1 MGGRRAG
8 RSAASNPFEG
18 KPDSEEEELMG
29 GQRKRRAGQGHAW
42 DSSKTE
48 VTPTSGSGR
57 MSPSEIAAMSLEDPY
72 RADLSQLGLQYRQRG
87 AELQAW
93 IADPT
98 APGCNVQQKIQSWET
113 LLGDDIRRWDRN
125 TTQTTNLELID
136 GQMPI
141 QRGWVSP
148 PLEVGNVHKIGL
160 SHNNVY
166 RQIIWQPM
174 GTGPYGV
181 QVMNIWRQDTGLG
194 AIFARDILR
203 QHGAHWGEVCQ
214 AQYTIDNPIETLKYV
229 FVINCVN
236 DQTWPYVMDLYY
248 RKKLSYDDPL
258 LPAVIWQW
266 DSPEYQEILGTT
278 IGRGVARLVLGSF
291 PRGTRRIDRI
301 QTWVHNGQLQ
311 LRFDIVEVNPTGE
324 AV

>member
-1 MGGRRAG
+1 M
-8 RSAASNPFEG
+8 SA
-18 KPDSEEEELMG
+18 
-29 GQRKRRAGQGHAW
+29 
-42 DSSKTE
+42 
-48 VTPTSGSGR
+48 
-57 MSPSEIAAMSLEDPY
+57 SEIAAISLEAPNHT
-72 RADLSQLGLQYRQRG
+72 DLTELGLEYRKRG

-98 APGCNVQQKIQSWET
+98 APGCNVQQKIHKWET
-113 LLGDDIRRWDRN
+113 LLGNDMKKWDPN
-125 TTQTTNLELID
+125 TAHTTNLELMD
-136 GQMPI
+136 DSLPI
-141 QRGWVSP
+141 QRGWAGP

-166 RQIIWQPM
+166 RQIVWQPS
-174 GTGPYGV
+174 GLDANGE
-181 QVMNIWRQDTGLG
+181 QVMNTWRQDTGLG

-203 QHGAHWGEVCQ
+203 RFGAYWGEVCQ

-236 DQTWPYVMDLYY
+236 EETWPYVMDLYY
-248 RKKLSYDDPL
+248 RKNLSYDDPL
-258 LPAVIWQW
+258 FPAVVWQW

-291 PRGTRRIDRI
+291 PRGTRRIHRI
-301 QTWVHNGQLQ
+301 LTWTHNAQLQ
-311 LRFDIVEVNPTGE
+311 LRFEIVEVNPTSA